1 MTRLSA
7 AVAES
12 QYLGEGG
19 MQQRRPLSSTIL
31 LERSTK
37 RAASVAH
44 IILPSRVCAMHKHTP
59 SCPLL
64 GITLA
69 VAWAEPPRTP
79 SDSPCWTSRR
89 HTPCPAS
96 SRAEHSFDAYN
107 YTRRSPP
114 SYTISCQNDQPAP
127 QMLQDGS
134 VHMGQEERAF
144 SEQSTW

>member
-1 MTRLSA
+1 MIRLSA
-7 AVAES
+7 AVADS

-31 LERSTK
+31 LECSTT

-59 SCPLL
+59 GCPLL
-64 GITLA
+64 AITLA
-69 VAWAEPPRTP
+69 VARAEPPRTP

-89 HTPCPAS
+89 DTPCPAS

-114 SYTISCQNDQPAP
+114 SYTIICQNGQLTP
-127 QMLQDGS
+127 QMLQDGTI
-134 VHMGQEERAF
+134 HMGQEERAL